1 MVVRLHPEAIAEY
14 VEAISFYEDR
24 ATGLGREFFD
34 EVQRV
39 LKVIRDSPG
48 SGSPF
53 SPPYRR
59 ILCRRFPFAV
69 VYREDGQD
77 VRVQAVMHLRR
88 HPGYWKDRG

>member
-14 VEAISFYEDR
+14 VEAISLYEDR

-39 LKVIRDSPG
+39 LGIVRDSPG
-48 SGSPF
+48 SGSSF

-59 ILCRRFPFAV
+59 ILCGRSPFAV
-69 VYREDGQD
+69 VYREDGQG
-77 VRVQAVMHLRR
+77 VRVQAVMHLPRQ
-88 HPGYWKDRG
+88 PGY